1 MGEPEFIYASYR
13 EVKDAETTDVY
24 FLRTKKILEAEGLA
38 DTLVHMEM
46 TVSGLP
52 DGYPWGVYAGLREAL
67 KLFEGRPVTIRS
79 LPEGT
84 LFRPRDHRG
93 VKVPLLTIEGR
104 YGDFLELET
113 PLLGF
118 LGSASGVA
126 TKAARVKRAAGDK
139 AVLSFG
145 ARRQHPALAP
155 FIEYYAYIGGADA
168 VSAIAGAERLGIEPT
183 GTMPHS
189 LMIIFRARRGD
200 HRQAWLAFD
209 RHVDPSVKRIA
220 LVDTFCDETEE
231 ALEACRLLGERLWG
245 VRLDTP
251 SSRRGDFAEIIREV
265 RWKLDV
271 NGCSHVKIVV
281 SGGIDEYKIPALKAA
296 GAEAF
301 GVGASIAAA
310 KPVDYALDITA
321 VDTGGGWRPLSKRG
335 KFSGRKQVYRCPRCH
350 VDLAVPL
357 GSGQPRCPVC
367 GGDMEPMLETY
378 MVDGKV
384 VKEPEP
390 PGEVRR
396 RVLDQ
401 VFGLPAEEFLGF
413 SFDE

>member
-1 MGEPEFIYASYR
+1 
-13 EVKDAETTDVY
+13 
-24 FLRTKKILEAEGLA
+24 
-38 DTLVHMEM
+38 MEM
-46 TVSGLP
+46 TVSALP
-52 DGYPWGVYAGLREAL
+52 ENYPWAVYAGLREIL

-79 LPEGT
+79 FPEGEI
-84 LFRPRDHRG
+84 FRPRDASG
-93 VKVPLLTIEGR
+93 VKIPLLTIEGR

-118 LGSASGVA
+118 AGSASGIA

-139 AVLSFG
+139 VVLSFG

-155 FIEYYAYIGGADA
+155 FVEYYAYIGGADG
-168 VSAIAGAERLGIEPT
+168 VSAVAGAERIGIKPT

-200 HRQAWLAFD
+200 HRLAWKAFD
-209 RHVDPSVKRIA
+209 KHVEPEVKRIA

-231 ALEACRLLGERLWG
+231 AVEACKLLGKRLWG

-251 SSRRGDFAEIIREV
+251 SSRRGDFTDIIREV

-271 NGCSHVKIVV
+271 NGCRHVKIVV
-281 SGGIDEYKIPALKAA
+281 SGGLDEYKIPRLIEA

-321 VDTGGGWRPLSKRG
+321 VNIDGRWIPLSKRG

-350 VDLAVPL
+350 VDLVAPL
-357 GSGQPRCPVC
+357 DAEPPRCPRC
-367 GGDMEPMLETY
+367 GGDMKPLLETY
-378 MVDGKV
+378 MVDGRI

-390 PGEVRR
+390 PGDVRR
-396 RVLDQ
+396 RVLEGI
-401 VFGLPAEEFLGF
+401 FSLSAEEFLGF
-413 SFDE
+413 KP